1 MSAEQRVVEL
11 DLHLPSPFPP
21 VGSYVNYVVVGDLL
35 VLGGQ
40 VPWEPPDRLVLGRLG
55 EDLDVEQ
62 GREAARL
69 AGLNALA
76 SIREALGTLD
86 RVVRVVSLRGVVNA
100 TPTFTAHTQVV
111 DAASDVLV
119 AVFGDAGRHA
129 RLAFGVSSLPANMA
143 LEIELT
149 IHVRKT
155 P

>member
-1 MSAEQRVVEL
+1 MSAEQRVAEL
-11 DLHLPSPFPP
+11 GLRLPTPFPP
-21 VGSYVNYVVVGDLL
+21 VGSYVNTVLVGDLL

-40 VPWEPPDRLVLGRLG
+40 VPWDPPDRVVLGRLG

-76 SIREALGTLD
+76 SMREALGTLD
-86 RVVRVVSLRGVVNA
+86 RVLRVVSLRGVVNA
-100 TPTFTAHTQVV
+100 APGFTDHTRVV

-119 AVFGDAGRHA
+119 DVLGDAGRHA
-129 RLAFGVSSLPANMA
+129 RLAYGVSSLPAGMA
-143 LEIELT
+143 LELELT
-149 IHVRKT
+149 VHVRSA

>member
-1 MSAEQRVVEL
+1 MSAEQRVAEL
-11 DLHLPSPFPP
+11 GLHLPSPFPP
-21 VGSYVNYVVVGDLL
+21 VGSYVNHVLVGDLL

-40 VPWEPPDRLVLGRLG
+40 VPWEPPDRVVLGRLG

-100 TPTFTAHTQVV
+100 TPTSRRTRRSSTQRPTSWWRCSVTP
-111 DAASDVLV
+111 AATRGWRS
-119 AVFGDAGRHA
+119 ACR
-129 RLAFGVSSLPANMA
+129 RCPRTWRSRSS
-143 LEIELT
+143 
-149 IHVRKT
+149 
-155 P
+155 